1 MLVGCQG
8 STQAP
13 QPEAHEHEH
22 EGPATFAEGVAEL
35 QSIAAAVSK
44 AMENNS
50 PDDAHDPLH
59 EVGHLLK
66 ALPGLA
72 SDLSDDAQQ
81 IVQGEADK
89 LFDAF
94 GKIDSAFHKAD
105 GDREGA
111 FEAVA
116 EQIDASV
123 AAIVATLPATV
134 QSAADDAAAEIVE
147 PEAEAEADQDAE

>member
-8 STQAP
+8 STQTP

-35 QSIAAAVSK
+35 QSIAAAVRK

-72 SDLSDDAQQ
+72 ADLSDDAQQ

-123 AAIVATLPATV
+123 AAIVATLPKTAS
-134 QSAADDAAAEIVE
+134 QASDGSAAGSGE
-147 PEAEAEADQDAE
+147 PEAEGGAEQGAE